1 MNICSNLLRLTTL
14 LISLSLFSTTAH
26 AIKWTKLKSNKDE
39 TLLIDKESIALQ
51 NNLKKAWLKI
61 TYTKPQKNA
70 VEPDKKYNL
79 SKVLWYFNCAEQ
91 KSATS
96 QVAQYMGKEMVYSAG
111 IDVKKA
117 EFIDPVPE
125 TDVDVAMRFTCAY
138 DRAAEEAK
146 IADAIAAK
154 KAAKAAKKKA
164 AEDKI
169 LADKLAFEAEEKEH
183 AEMKAAEEEA
193 LAKATAEEE
202 EEAGHNKGKKDNHKK
217 KPKKKGKWSYAGD
230 TGPKHWEALKDE
242 FKTCGAGVNQ
252 SPINIKST
260 IKAKLGK
267 IRNIRKYPATHILNN
282 GHAIQANFGF
292 GNMMVLDEAPYQLKS
307 VEFHTPSE
315 HTLDGKSYPI
325 EAQFTH
331 ADSKGVTTMISV
343 MFKEGKAN
351 KAIGKLWL
359 QLSKRKSRK
368 GKKLN
373 TRVLAKDLMPTKPDY
388 YRYNGSLTTPPC
400 TEGVKWLVLKTA
412 LSASTEQ
419 IEKLEK
425 VLKHTNNRPV
435 QALNGRVVL
444 E

>member
-1 MNICSNLLRLTTL
+1 MNICSKLLRLFIL
-14 LISLSLFSTTAH
+14 LISFSLFSTTAH

-39 TLLIDKESIALQ
+39 TLLIDKESIAVQ

-61 TYTKPQKNA
+61 TYTKAQKNA

-138 DRAAEEAK
+138 DRATEEAK
-146 IADAIAAK
+146 IADAKAAK
-154 KAAKAAKKKA
+154 KAAAAAKKKA

-169 LADKLAFEAEEKEH
+169 LAEKLAFEAEEKEH
-183 AEMKAAEEEA
+183 AEMKAAEEAA
-193 LAKATAEEE
+193 LAKAAEEE
-202 EEAGHNKGKKDNHKK
+202 EEAHGKGKKDSHNKK
-217 KPKKKGKWSYAGD
+217 EKKKKKGKWSYKSD
-230 TGPKHWEALKDE
+230 TGPKHWAELKEE
-242 FKTCGAGVNQ
+242 FKTCGTGVNQ
-252 SPINIKST
+252 SPVDIKPT

-292 GNMMVLDEAPYQLKS
+292 GNMMVLDSAPYQLKS
-307 VEFHTPSE
+307 VSFHTPSE
-315 HTLDGKSYPI
+315 HTINGEAYPI
-325 EAQFTH
+325 EAQFLH

-351 KAIGKLWL
+351 PALSKLWL
-359 QLSKRKSRK
+359 QLSKRKSKK

-373 TRVLAKDLMPTKPDY
+373 TRVLAKDLMPTKPAY

-400 TEGVKWLVLKTA
+400 TEGIKWLVFKTT
-412 LSASTEQ
+412 LSASTAQ

-425 VLKHTNNRPV
+425 VLKQPNNRPV
-435 QALNGRVVL
+435 QPLNGRVVL